1 MRIKASKLAI
11 AIALVGPLAVA
22 AAGESFAAS
31 VASGAVVQAAH
42 SLIKGFWS
50 ERLDGAAPRVVRI
63 MSMRARNVAGT
74 CRLPG

>member
-1 MRIKASKLAI
+1 MKVKASKL

-22 AAGESFAAS
+22 TAGESFAAS
-31 VASGAVVQAAH
+31 VSAGAVVRAAH

-50 ERLDGAAPRVVRI
+50 ERLDGAEPRAVRI

-74 CRLPG
+74 CRLSG